1 MNVKIDSQHSSGK
14 YDETICCEEE
24 EEFIVFLGVNGS
36 ACAGGEF
43 SSYDFRFI
51 YKS

>member
-24 EEFIVFLGVNGS
+24 EELR
-36 ACAGGEF
+36 GGAKEKN
-43 SSYDFRFI
+43 SLCCRSEW
-51 YKS
+51 